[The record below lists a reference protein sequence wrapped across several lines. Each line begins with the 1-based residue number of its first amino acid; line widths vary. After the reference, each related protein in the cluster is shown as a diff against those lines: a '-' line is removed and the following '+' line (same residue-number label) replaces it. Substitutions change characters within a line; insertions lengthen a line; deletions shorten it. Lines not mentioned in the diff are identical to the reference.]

1 MTPSDNAIRAAIV
14 ALARARGAGKSFCPS
29 EAARHLSVDWRPL
42 MPAIRAV
49 AIDLQSEGLLVATQ
63 KGQPVHPEHARG
75 PIRLALASGPER
87 PLP

>member
-1 MTPSDNAIRAAIV
+1 MTPSDNAIRAALL
-14 ALARARGAGKSFCPS
+14 ALAQARGVGKSFCPS
-29 EAARHLSVDWRPL
+29 EAARDLSDDWRAL

-49 AIDLQSEGLLVATQ
+49 ASDLQSEGLLVATQ
-63 KGQPVHPEHARG
+63 RGRTVHPEHARG